1 MYRTKIFI
9 FFLLFISPFIVTPAS
24 GANVFVPKMELT
36 SNLNLH
42 GEIAT
47 RGDFQLSFDGGYKYQ
62 GKLMF
67 QYLNDNLE
75 NNPAPALI
83 FDGAQATVKN
93 AMNLF
98 DITYWTGYY
107 GVVGEGKHYKGYLY
121 HRRGGFDYEGYLP
134 ILGTGLVFTRQH
146 YEGSSGQVFIYQR
159 YGSSK
164 IDSIDLNLGMQ
175 RGALQLYL
183 LSGVSGE
190 NLRLGTQL
198 IYLGENTDLYL
209 TVGNPTISKGRSS
222 TYDSL
227 YFLLEE
233 WFKMGNWNLIL
244 SVFSRPEEHYNYLT
258 RSYVSTGET
267 NDIDFNFDLNYEPE
281 TSYVAGGGELNI
293 QTNRYESFGISLS
306 PYIRIY
312 SSGIIWK
319 VKVDFNLLSEWKDFI
334 TAYLNINASF

>member
-1 MYRTKIFI
+1 
-9 FFLLFISPFIVTPAS
+9 
-24 GANVFVPKMELT
+24 MELT

-146 YEGSSGQVFIYQR
+146 YERSSGQVFIYQR

-183 LSGVSGE
+183 LSGISGE

>member
-1 MYRTKIFI
+1 MSYIKILA
-9 FFLLFISPFIVTPAS
+9 FFLLFISPFVVTQVS

-42 GEIAT
+42 GEITT
-47 RGDFQLSFDGGYKYQ
+47 RGDFQISFDGGYKYQ

-67 QYLNDNLE
+67 QYLNNNLE
-75 NNPAPALI
+75 NNTTPALI

-93 AMNLF
+93 ALNLF

-134 ILGTGLVFTRQH
+134 ILGTGLVFSRLN
-146 YEGSSGQVFIYQR
+146 YERSRGQFFIYQR
-159 YGSSK
+159 YGSST
-164 IDSIDLNLGMQ
+164 IDSIDLNLGIQ
-175 RGALQLYL
+175 RGALQLNL
-183 LSGVSGE
+183 LSGISGE
-190 NLRLGTQL
+190 NFRLGTQI
-198 IYLGENTDLYL
+198 IYTGENTDLYL
-209 TVGNPTISKGRSS
+209 TIGNPTIRKDQSS
-222 TYDSL
+222 TYDDL

-244 SVFSRPEEHYNYLT
+244 SIFSRPDEHYNYLT
-258 RSYVSTGET
+258 RSYVSTGEI

>member
-9 FFLLFISPFIVTPAS
+9 FFLLFISPLIVTPAS

-146 YEGSSGQVFIYQR
+146 YERSSGQVFIYQR

-183 LSGVSGE
+183 LSGISGE